1 MNTIL
6 AYKSVFIRIM
16 LSHALIISLLACA
29 GHQLEV
35 EPISKSENPQELI
48 NQLDNDIALAHKNQ
62 INVLA
67 PTWFEKADSSLKAA
81 KQGLE
86 KGDQLSDILNN
97 IATGRAQLR
106 RAGEIAKVAQTTLPN
121 AIKARNMAR
130 EAGATNLGEE
140 YADVEESFIG
150 LTRAIEDN
158 NLNYAQRNQA
168 RVAEQFRVVEL
179 RAIKIQTIGEVR
191 RLIQSAQKQGMQ
203 KIAPQSF
210 AAAQQK
216 LEEADAFITQNP
228 YQKEKMHKLAAEALF
243 MAQRLHIV
251 AGQSEKVKNMEPEQI
266 TLWAEDIVYQV
277 SDKLGAQATVCA
289 GGRYDTL
296 SRQLGGT
303 DTPAVGLPGPGRTP
317 RGGRRKRRRS

>member
-1 MNTIL
+1 M
-6 AYKSVFIRIM
+6 
-16 LSHALIISLLACA
+16 
-29 GHQLEV
+29 
-35 EPISKSENPQELI
+35 
-48 NQLDNDIALAHKNQ
+48 
-62 INVLA
+62 
-67 PTWFEKADSSLKAA
+67 
-81 KQGLE
+81 
-86 KGDQLSDILNN
+86 
-97 IATGRAQLR
+97 
-106 RAGEIAKVAQTTLPN
+106 
-121 AIKARNMAR
+121 
-130 EAGATNLGEE
+130 
-140 YADVEESFIG
+140 
-150 LTRAIEDN
+150 
-158 NLNYAQRNQA
+158 
-168 RVAEQFRVVEL
+168 AEQFRVVEL

-303 DTPAVGLPGPGRTP
+303 DTPAVGLLLTGWKKPTRFLPIHREKGR
-317 RGGRRKRRRS
+317 S